1 MVRSELQ
8 ALRSHRVNRSASPPL
23 PCSIASSHMDACFVD
38 GIYDF
43 ASWLLVSANS
53 QGRYS
58 QSTGV
63 LPKAS
68 RGLRPERPN
77 LHGDTVSC
85 ERLDLLSLAALGN
98 G

>member
-1 MVRSELQ
+1 
-8 ALRSHRVNRSASPPL
+8 
-23 PCSIASSHMDACFVD
+23 MDACFVD